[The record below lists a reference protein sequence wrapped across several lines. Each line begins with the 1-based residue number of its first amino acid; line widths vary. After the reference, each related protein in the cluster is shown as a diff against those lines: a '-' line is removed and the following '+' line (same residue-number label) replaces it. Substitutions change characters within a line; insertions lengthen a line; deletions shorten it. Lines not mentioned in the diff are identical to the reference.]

1 MMIARWQFLAKFG
14 YKNTAI
20 DLLKEWDQEI
30 GSQTNIDMS
39 KQRMITGSIGTSEAL
54 VEAEF
59 EINDLAE
66 LQAFFDKIATVQMHE
81 EWGRKMSEVIVSGS
95 TKWDVLRVVE

>member
-14 YKNTAI
+14 YKGTAI
-20 DLLKEWDQEI
+20 DLLKEWDREI
-30 GSQTNIDMS
+30 GSQTNIDMG
-39 KQRMITGSIGTSEAL
+39 KQRVITGSVGASEAL

-59 EINDLAE
+59 EIADLAE

-81 EWGRKMSEVIVSGS
+81 DWGRKMSEVIVSGS
-95 TKWDVLRVVE
+95 AKWDIYRVVE